1 MLPSSMGDGAAIAS
15 PIPTSGEEEGKR
27 RRGSRVMDTSCLYA
41 GFLQVAISSCT
52 KRVTDLF
59 HEARL
64 IAHVWYYHKVKREKL
79 TKTQAR
85 QVVLTSEQYLP
96 VPT

>member
-1 MLPSSMGDGAAIAS
+1 M
-15 PIPTSGEEEGKR
+15 
-27 RRGSRVMDTSCLYA
+27 
-41 GFLQVAISSCT
+41 AISSCR

-64 IAHVWYYHKVKREKL
+64 IAHVWYYHKVKREKF

-85 QVVLTSEQYLP
+85 QVVLTSEQYLLVRLGSLTP
-96 VPT
+96 LHLYHRRVVIRTACGIKRGRQL